1 MYVFGVDIGGTGVKS
16 GIVDENG
23 KIVIKSSIKTG
34 RERSYEAVIADIA
47 EQLKKLAVDAG
58 IDINEITGI
67 GIGCPGAI
75 DSALGIVDYS
85 CNLAWENAEI
95 VKELNKHIPLPAKVS
110 NDANVAALGETKFGA
125 GKSYSDTVFVTLG
138 TGVGGGVIIGNKLFE
153 GYRSKGAE
161 LGHMV
166 IVKDGEPCAC
176 GRRGCLES
184 YASATALIRDTKRA
198 MEKDKNSAMW
208 DFVGGDIDAVDGRT
222 SFECAKKGDAS
233 AMEVVKNYVE
243 YLGEGI
249 SNFINIFRPQAVIL
263 GGGVCAQGE
272 YLLKPL
278 RAYIKANTYGGVSI
292 PEAEITVAT
301 LGNDAGL
308 IGAASLMLGGG
319 VETLL

>member
-16 GIVDENG
+16 GIVDEQG
-23 KIVIKSSIKTG
+23 KIVVKSSIKTD
-34 RERSYEAVIADIA
+34 RSRDYKAIIKDIGAQLIALAEEAKIPMS
-47 EQLKKLAVDAG
+47 EL
-58 IDINEITGI
+58 TGV

-75 DSALGIVDYS
+75 DSARGIVDYS
-85 CNLAWENAEI
+85 CNLCWKN
-95 VKELNKHIPLPAKVS
+95 
-110 NDANVAALGETKFGA
+110 ANVA
-125 GKSYSDTVFVTLG
+125 
-138 TGVGGGVIIGNKLFE
+138 GVGGGVIIENKLFE

-166 IVKDGEPCAC
+166 IVKGGEPCAC
-176 GRRGCLES
+176 GRRGCMEA

-198 MEKDKNSAMW
+198 MEKDKTSAMW
-208 DFVGGDIDAVDGRT
+208 DFVGGSLDAVDGRT
-222 SFECAKKGDAS
+222 SFECAKKGDKA
-233 AMEVVKNYVE
+233 AMEVVENYVK
-243 YLGEGI
+243 YLGEGVC
-249 SNFINIFRPQAVIL
+249 NFINIFRPQAVIL

-278 RAYIKANTYGGVSI
+278 REFVKANTYGGDTV
-292 PEAEITVAT
+292 PETEITVAT

>member
-16 GIVDENG
+16 GIVDEQG
-23 KIVIKSSIKTG
+23 KIVVKSSIKTD
-34 RERSYEAVIADIA
+34 RSRDYKAIIKDIGAQLIALAEEAKIPMSELSGV
-47 EQLKKLAVDAG
+47 
-58 IDINEITGI
+58 

-75 DSALGIVDYS
+75 DSARGIVDYS
-85 CNLAWENAEI
+85 CNLCWKNANVASELRKYVDLP
-95 VKELNKHIPLPAKVS
+95 VKIS

-125 GKSYSDTVFVTLG
+125 GKAYSDTVFVTLG
-138 TGVGGGVIIGNKLFE
+138 TGVGGGVIIENKLFE

-166 IVKDGEPCAC
+166 IVKGGEPCAC
-176 GRRGCLES
+176 GRRGCMEA

-198 MEKDKNSAMW
+198 MEKDKTSAMW
-208 DFVGGDIDAVDGRT
+208 DFVGGNLDAVDGRT
-222 SFECAKKGDAS
+222 SFECAKKGDKA
-233 AMEVVKNYVE
+233 AMEVVENYVK
-243 YLGEGI
+243 YLGEGVC
-249 SNFINIFRPQAVIL
+249 NFINIFRPQAIIL

-278 RAYIKANTYGGVSI
+278 REFVKANTYGGDTV
-292 PEAEITVAT
+292 PETEITVAT